1 MGATDLAPGRAIVS
15 SQGPHRGKYLC
26 QGLRQKE
33 AYISFLLSTKSWET
47 FYLAR
52 ARCYLPLSVLGLV
65 TKRGSFDFQVDSA
78 ADRGKSKGGGKMN
91 EEISSD
97 SESER

>member
-1 MGATDLAPGRAIVS
+1 M
-15 SQGPHRGKYLC
+15 YLP
-26 QGLRQKE
+26 QGLHQKG
-33 AYISFLLSTKSWET
+33 ASISFLPSTKSWET
-47 FYLAR
+47 FCLVR
-52 ARCYLPLSVLGLV
+52 ARCHLPFLVLGLL
-65 TKRGSFDFQVDSA
+65 TKKGSFYFQVDSA

>member
-1 MGATDLAPGRAIVS
+1 M
-15 SQGPHRGKYLC
+15 
-26 QGLRQKE
+26 
-33 AYISFLLSTKSWET
+33 
-47 FYLAR
+47 AR